1 MFVNRISCKLWST
14 LYFVLC
20 MFYTMIPAQKEGSYF
35 VTLSVQNSIN
45 VFGGIQAKLLSI
57 VP

>member
-14 LYFVLC
+14 LC
-20 MFYTMIPAQKEGSYF
+20 CCTFYTIIPAQKEGSYF
-35 VTLSVQNSIN
+35 VTLSVQNSID